1 MKLKALIVLF
11 LMGSMSLMAQKSYQ
25 LQSPDKK
32 LQAVITVGGD
42 IRFSFTHDGTEVLAA
57 SPISMTL
64 QNGVVLGA
72 SPKVSK
78 VLKAA
83 VDKVIPSPFYK
94 RRKCRMSI
102 MK

>member
-1 MKLKALIVLF
+1 MIIKALIAFF
-11 LMGSMSLMAQKSYQ
+11 LMGSVSLAAQKNYQ

-32 LQAVITVGGD
+32 LQAVVTVGDD
-42 IRFSFTHDGTEVLAA
+42 IRFSFTHYGTELLAA

-72 SPKVSK
+72 DPKVSK

-83 VDKVIPSPFYK
+83 VDKVIPSPIYK
-94 RRKCRMSI
+94 KAEVQDVYN
-102 MK
+102 